1 MMFKKNTGVWG
12 RSPQKIL
19 TYFEVKNDFAIH
31 EFTPENPV
39 TFQKSILIHRL
50 QDSWIPVVSP
60 VVNFDYRNIIPVVKT
75 NYNRNPN
82 SRAETLYM
90 F

>member
-1 MMFKKNTGVWG
+1 MLKKNTGVWG

-39 TFQKSILIHRL
+39 TFQKSGVAGEGVKPLCTMGKQILRTMYHIYA
-50 QDSWIPVVSP
+50 S
-60 VVNFDYRNIIPVVKT
+60 K
-75 NYNRNPN
+75 
-82 SRAETLYM
+82 
-90 F
+90 